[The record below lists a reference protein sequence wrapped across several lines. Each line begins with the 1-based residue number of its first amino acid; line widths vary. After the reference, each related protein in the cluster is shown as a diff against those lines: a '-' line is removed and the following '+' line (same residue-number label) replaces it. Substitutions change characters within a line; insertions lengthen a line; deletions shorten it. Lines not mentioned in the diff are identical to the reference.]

1 MKVLLHCAAGD
12 ALKRRLHDL
21 MVQELDVTVCPENDE
36 TRFVGL
42 LGDTEVLWHVLT
54 PVTAEHMAAA
64 PNLRL
69 IQKIG
74 VGVNTIDLEAARA
87 RGIHVSNMPG
97 TNSRAVAEMTLA
109 LMLSA
114 LRRLSYLDL
123 AARRG
128 EWWSRI
134 TELQGNLGEIHG
146 RTVGLIGYGGVPRR
160 LAPILKAMGA
170 RVLYT
175 AQSRKD
181 DAEAEWRT
189 LDDLLAQSD
198 IVSLHVPFTAET
210 GGMIGRNAIARMKP
224 GAILVNTA
232 RGELVDEVALLDA
245 LRSGHLRAAGL
256 DVFAS
261 EPVDPANSL
270 LSLENVV
277 VAPHLA
283 WLTEETW
290 VRSLDIAVENC
301 RRLRDGESLLH
312 QVV

>member
-1 MKVLLHCAAGD
+1 
-12 ALKRRLHDL
+12 
-21 MVQELDVTVCPENDE
+21 
-36 TRFVGL
+36 
-42 LGDTEVLWHVLT
+42 
-54 PVTAEHMAAA
+54 
-64 PNLRL
+64 
-69 IQKIG
+69 
-74 VGVNTIDLEAARA
+74 
-87 RGIHVSNMPG
+87 
-97 TNSRAVAEMTLA
+97 
-109 LMLSA
+109 
-114 LRRLSYLDL
+114 
-123 AARRG
+123 
-128 EWWSRI
+128 
-134 TELQGNLGEIHG
+134 
-146 RTVGLIGYGGVPRR
+146 